1 MSISF
6 KCSLCGRQFDVPD
19 HLEGKQARCQT
30 CGQVVTIVR
39 EAILVY
45 DPASQAAGS
54 PVSVATTPQNYPQ
67 IPYPTG
73 EALPPPNLQAG
84 RRRPHPGVV
93 TAVAAAAVAVL
104 IGLVAI
110 LAVTLASRGDQDR
123 DHRPSQPDRRVGT
136 DTPPPIRSNP
146 GPPSRENS
154 LPGGP
159 APSRNPPAASDA
171 PPKDRWSLAPD
182 PMPPQSGQ
190 FQARAV
196 DLGEAKDRPIL
207 IARDAPR
214 AIVTQVDRGGLKVP
228 AHVTVFDLVSAR
240 AIATAEIPNGSRVV
254 AVSHDGNSMVV
265 APPVSG
271 SPRNV
276 FNVWNL
282 NGNTAQPGPTV
293 PLAGDDSG
301 SVKRAWYVTADQLL
315 VQPDS
320 GKTRLYDLRTQQP
333 RYTLDV
339 ESSTWPAVSPGG
351 KWLVTCDRER
361 IVRFYDSATG
371 KVVCTLGPVGEA
383 FGLFGG
389 ASFSPDG
396 RRFLLVLTVGGMC
409 RRAFCWDMESGQR
422 IAQLEIPYEQI
433 GQRDEVPVWWCA
445 KEYLVIGSHLCHL
458 GMGLCYRR
466 YANRPLGYL
475 AQGRLWIDVQDCG
488 HSCLVPAEIPLPND
502 RVTIQ
507 KDIQNFRP
515 LLQRG
520 DALRVEI
527 RGADRAP
534 RAAFPGELSSR
545 VRQRLEKVGYR
556 PTSQAPFCL
565 QVSITEH
572 EEGPAAEYEWWGGNA
587 NRQAFTVPNRILCLT
602 LELLDSRGAVKWKDD
617 DNFRLPGRGFPFS
630 VNKGDPATQLLNE
643 RWDSLIS
650 SMESYDFPSVLYDQ
664 DNVDSVDVTQIN
676 LAALTAQTD
685 HEPSVESLLSSW
697 TYQQDM
703 ALSPAREFVNK
714 RLKLS
719 EGRLFDARFAGPE
732 AGQVAVLMSLSS
744 GDGQIS
750 TSRRVERVDMANSQ
764 VLGSFEVAADA
775 QLLDFRPDGRVIA
788 VKVPNTSNSRPD
800 RLEIWSCSPEGDK
813 RFMEWA
819 VYEDHFSTRLAWGL
833 FVGTNR
839 LLTHGQYSRTLEL
852 WQLPDRQ
859 KLRSIEWKSEAYPPL
874 SAQRKYVAVPRKDA
888 VEILDTTDLTVA
900 GRLPLT
906 PGSPERLD
914 GGAFDRNGTRLAIV
928 LDDFIYI
935 WNLENRQLV
944 GRFPAKETAPGHR
957 WLDQRYYYA
966 GGHLIDLEEE
976 ATVWKYN
983 HEHCLAD
990 SPDGRFW
997 YAAVGPENRPYL
1009 CTTELPSRQVLSIL
1023 EKALVAG
1030 VVLQPGFTV
1039 SVQTKTEGNPRSE
1052 FCQAI
1057 TSAVKDELA
1066 RRGFQVVHGAA
1077 LTMQITIKDE
1087 LQDRSRQVVSHVE
1100 SGLTRHHLS
1109 VSLDLISSHNASW
1122 HEFMVDIVDYKAS
1135 GELADGEQPP
1145 SEAFGSWIRSK
1156 IIPKKIFKWSP
1167 YDTAGESEL
1176 TFDGEEIK
1184 RGFSGR

>member
-6 KCSLCGRQFDVPD
+6 QCSLCGRQFDVPD

-39 EAILVY
+39 ESTLVF
-45 DPASQAAGS
+45 DPASQVSGS
-54 PVSVATTPQNYPQ
+54 PLGAAAPQNCPPM
-67 IPYPTG
+67 PYRMG
-73 EALPPPNLQAG
+73 EALPPGIRRAG
-84 RRRPHPGVV
+84 RRRPPPGVV
-93 TAVAAAAVAVL
+93 TAVAAAAIAVL
-104 IGLVAI
+104 IGVVAI
-110 LAVTLASRGDQDR
+110 LAVSLSSRGDRDR

-136 DTPPPIRSNP
+136 DIPPPIRNKP
-146 GPPSRENS
+146 GPPFPEDSR
-154 LPGGP
+154 PG
-159 APSRNPPAASDA
+159 NPPVTSDA
-171 PPKDRWSLAPD
+171 PPNGRWSLAPD
-182 PMPPQSGQ
+182 PIPPQSGQ

-196 DLGEAKDRPIL
+196 DLGEAKDRPVL

-214 AIVTQVDRGGLKVP
+214 AIVTQVDRDGLKVP
-228 AHVTVFDLVSAR
+228 AHVTLFDLVSAR

-265 APPVSG
+265 APPASG

-276 FNVWNL
+276 FTVWKWS
-282 NGNTAQPGPTV
+282 GNTAQPGTAV
-293 PLAGDDSG
+293 PLAGGDSG

-315 VQPDS
+315 VQPDF
-320 GKTRLYDLRTQQP
+320 GKTRLYDLRTGQP
-333 RYTLDV
+333 RYTLEVDT
-339 ESSTWPAVSPGG
+339 STWPAVSPGG
-351 KWLVTCDRER
+351 KWLATCNLER
-361 IVRFYDSATG
+361 IIRFYDSSTG
-371 KVVCTLGPVGEA
+371 KVVCTLDPAGEA

-396 RRFLLVLTVGGMC
+396 RRFLLILTMGGMG

-422 IAQLEIPYEQI
+422 IAQLEIPYERI
-433 GQRDEVPVWWCA
+433 GERDEVPVWWCTA
-445 KEYLVIGSHLCHL
+445 DYLVIGSHLCHL

-475 AQGRLWIDVQDCG
+475 AQGRLWIEVQDCG

-502 RVTIQ
+502 RVAIQ
-507 KDIQNFRP
+507 KNIQNFRP

-534 RAAFPGELSSR
+534 RAAIPGELASH
-545 VRQRLEKVGYR
+545 VKQQLEKAGYR
-556 PTSQAPFCL
+556 PATQAPFCL
-565 QVSITEH
+565 RVSITEY
-572 EEGPAAEYEWWGGNA
+572 EDGPAAEYRWWGGKP
-587 NRQAFTVPNRILCLT
+587 NRQAFTVPNRILRLT
-602 LELLDSRGAVKWKDD
+602 FELFDSRGAVKWKDD
-617 DNFRLPGRGFPFS
+617 DNFRLPGQGFPFS

-643 RWDSLIS
+643 RWDSLVS
-650 SMESYDFPSVLYDQ
+650 STERYDFPSVLYDQ
-664 DNVDSVDVTQIN
+664 DIVDSVDATQIN
-676 LAALTAQTD
+676 LAALTAEAD
-685 HEPSVESLLSSW
+685 HEPSLESLLSSW

-703 ALSPAREFVNK
+703 AQSPTREFVSK

-750 TSRRVERVDMANSQ
+750 ANRHVERVDLSNSQ

-788 VKVPNTSNSRPD
+788 VKVPNTSNTRPD
-800 RLEIWSCSPEGDK
+800 RLEIWSCSPAGDK

-819 VYEDHFSTRLAWGL
+819 VYEDHFSTRLAWAL

-839 LLTHGQYSRTLEL
+839 LLTHAQYSSTLEL

-859 KLRSIEWKSEAYPPL
+859 KLRSIEWKSESYPML
-874 SAQRKYVAVPRKDA
+874 SAQRKYLAVPRKDA

-906 PGSPERLD
+906 PGSVKPLE

-928 LDDFIYI
+928 LDDSLYI
-935 WNLENRQLV
+935 WNLENRQLI
-944 GRFPAKETAPGHR
+944 GQFPARETGPGHR

-1057 TSAVKDELA
+1057 TTAVKDELL
-1066 RRGFQVVHGAA
+1066 RRGFQVGHGATF
-1077 LTMQITIKDE
+1077 TMQITVKDE
-1087 LQDRSRQVVSHVE
+1087 VPDRSRQGAAPVE
-1100 SGLTRHHLS
+1100 SGLTRHQLS
-1109 VSLDLISSHNASW
+1109 VSLDLIGSDNARW
-1122 HEFMVDIVDYKAS
+1122 HEYMVDIVDYKAS
-1135 GELADGEQPP
+1135 GELADDEQPP

-1156 IIPKKIFKWSP
+1156 IIPKKIFSWSP
-1167 YDTAGESEL
+1167 YSTAGESDL
-1176 TFDGEEIK
+1176 TFDGEEVK